1 VRRSVESV
9 KAAVTAN
16 DAEQENLTDDPL
28 AASPEQ
34 ELDRELQEMGVGDFA
49 SVSWAF
55 DRHLTVEIVN
65 DLNTITGA
73 AIDVESDA
81 LDLNLSTQPYLEAVR
96 IELLRDKGEC
106 NRARIEIPELVLGD
120 LYDLLSEE
128 ATRGEIG
135 VLESDARAGLAD
147 GLLVRAC
154 ICEHLGELRLEVE
167 LPETPVLIF
176 TVRGDSRKAL
186 SLRIAQD
193 GRHPTESKGQAIHV
207 EVPNGIFGDIRE
219 KDRLKRRR
227 ELIAS
232 TKQLQQ

>member
-1 VRRSVESV
+1 MERALDAHLSARMTGPPASVDNPIDTHEESSV
-9 KAAVTAN
+9 NPQVE
-16 DAEQENLTDDPL
+16 AE
-28 AASPEQ
+28 AR
-34 ELDRELQEMGVGDFA
+34 ELRELQEMGVGDFA

-55 DRHLTVEIVN
+55 ERQVTAEIVD

-73 AIDVESDA
+73 AIVVESDE
-81 LDLNLSTQPYLEAVR
+81 LDLYLSTQPYLEAVR

-120 LYDLLSEE
+120 PYDLLCEE

-154 ICEHLGELRLEVE
+154 VCEYLGELRLEVE

-186 SLRIAQD
+186 SLRIGQD
-193 GRHPTESKGQAIHV
+193 GRHPTESKGQAIRV
-207 EVPNGIFGDIRE
+207 EVPNGVFGDIRE
-219 KDRLKRRR
+219 RLP
-227 ELIAS
+227 
-232 TKQLQQ
+232 QLSR